1 MFANYRFALVF
12 TSFAYLVY
20 SPLVAQAAPFSQYG
34 MIQNVQN
41 YSSNP
46 FYNSKTGTITTPKI
60 VSDTGPAL
68 KASDCDR
75 AVSSIITSVCSQKN
89 NCKGTTLAEIRPSVM
104 VQLSLLPGYNYAS
117 SCVGYIDSAYEKYT
131 NPNAITTNIDATYK
145 NIANVN
151 AGQYTT
157 GIASA
162 PTQKNSN
169 IPQWQ
174 QEYNERAAE
183 LKALQSENN
192 PTQPHVTH
200 TNFPKTFNDL
210 SFAEKNAIKQQDY
223 EKYKDAQV
231 YVPLNIQETTKG
243 SSASGKTDST
253 AQKIVNCIK
262 GYNDK
267 QIQAEQKFISFWEEY
282 KNNPDNDKLEKNKR
296 NLTDA
301 FLASCE
307 SPCLCTRDLSNPDTY
322 RTIMGTLCDQNFIDK
337 CTNTATELSNEFRDS
352 L

>member
-1 MFANYRFALVF
+1 MFANYRFAPVF
-12 TSFAYLVY
+12 TSFAYLVC

-151 AGQYTT
+151 TGQYTT

-169 IPQWQ
+169 IPKWQ

-192 PTQPHVTH
+192 PTQPHVTY

-231 YVPLNIQETTKG
+231 YVPLNIQKTEKSKST
-243 SSASGKTDST
+243 SSTDDT
-253 AQKIVNCIK
+253 AQQIANCIK
-262 GYNDK
+262 
-267 QIQAEQKFISFWEEY
+267 AWEQHKKSPDEE
-282 KNNPDNDKLEKNKR
+282 KLKKSIKKLSNAY
-296 NLTDA
+296 TQ
-301 FLASCE
+301 SCL
-307 SPCLCTRDLSNPDTY
+307 SPCLCTKGLQKQKIYLDA
-322 RTIMGTLCDQNFIDK
+322 MGVKCDQDFTDQ
-337 CTNTATELSNEFRDS
+337 CTDTATELSNEFWDS

>member
-12 TSFAYLVY
+12 TGFAYLVY

-169 IPQWQ
+169 IPKWQ

-183 LKALQSENN
+183 LKALQSETNN
-192 PTQPHVTH
+192 FQSDVIKTD
-200 TNFPKTFNDL
+200 FPKTFNDL

-223 EKYKDAQV
+223 EKHKDAQV
-231 YVPLNIQETTKG
+231 YVPLNIQKTEKSKST
-243 SSASGKTDST
+243 SSTDDT
-253 AQKIVNCIK
+253 AQQIANCIK
-262 GYNDK
+262 GYDAA
-267 QIQAEQKFISFWEEY
+267 QIQVEQSAIKAWEQHKKSPDDEKLKKSMEKLSNAY
-282 KNNPDNDKLEKNKR
+282 KQ
-296 NLTDA
+296 
-301 FLASCE
+301 SCL
-307 SPCLCTRDLSNPDTY
+307 SPCLCTKGLQKQKIYLDA
-322 RTIMGTLCDQNFIDK
+322 MGVKCDQDFTDQ
-337 CTNTATELSNEFRDS
+337 CTDTATELSNEFWDS